1 MRLGC
6 IARERGQLRDASLWF
21 REVLDVSPDHPDAWG
36 LLAQL
41 HLAVGEVEA
50 AQRKLDRI
58 THHPK
63 YLADPY
69 SRIALGNVWLR
80 SLHHHHQRPNAN
92 GTQAR
97 LSYSQTPA
105 LFDSPIVIYFA

>member
-21 REVLDVSPDHPDAWG
+21 REVLDVSPDHPDAWS

-58 THHPK
+58 IRQPK
-63 YLADPY
+63 YLADAY
-69 SRIALGNVWLR
+69 CRITLGNVWLR
-80 SLHHHHQRPNAN
+80 SLHHHHQRSAAN
-92 GTQAR
+92 G
-97 LSYSQTPA
+97 A
-105 LFDSPIVIYFA
+105 LVGIHSISFIRIPI